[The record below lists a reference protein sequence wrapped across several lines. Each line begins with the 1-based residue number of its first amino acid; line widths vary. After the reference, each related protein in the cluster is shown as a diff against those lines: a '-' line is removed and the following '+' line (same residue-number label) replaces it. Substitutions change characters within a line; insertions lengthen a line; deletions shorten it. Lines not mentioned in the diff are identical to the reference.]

1 MINSIRF
8 YVVRKA
14 AIKNGHDEFILA
26 VIGAMSLIALNG
38 SNLAPSLMI
47 NQVLRQRAVL
57 MTLSRKLYEK

>member
-38 SNLAPSLMI
+38 SNLAPGLMI
-47 NQVLRQRAVL
+47 NQVLP
-57 MTLSRKLYEK
+57 EF